1 MSLFLMHLIGWTILQ
16 PWCHLLGKFDNQ
28 LKFRSMMRWQ
38 WLWQI
43 VHTAAIEA
51 SPLVHSLAGTVL
63 RGTKN
68 VVGLCTLVPRA
79 TNTL

>member
-1 MSLFLMHLIGWTILQ
+1 
-16 PWCHLLGKFDNQ
+16 
-28 LKFRSMMRWQ
+28 MMRWQ